1 MRFIVVTIKGLY
13 MDEDFVELSKN
24 FSVHEGICSE
34 RWKETIIRIKRLE
47 AILISAA
54 GAIILLLLGIILK

>member
-1 MRFIVVTIKGLY
+1 MT
-13 MDEDFVELSKN
+13 DDFVELSKN
-24 FSVHEGICSE
+24 FSVHEGIGAE

-47 AILISAA
+47 TILISAA

>member
-1 MRFIVVTIKGLY
+1 MT
-13 MDEDFVELSKN
+13 DDFVELSKN

-47 AILISAA
+47 TILISAA

>member
-1 MRFIVVTIKGLY
+1 
-13 MDEDFVELSKN
+13 MDDIEQK
-24 FSVHEGICSE
+24 FSVHEAVCAE
-34 RWKETIIRIKRLE
+34 RWTETIIRIKRLE